1 MSKHRRKLTDM
12 MIAVIYTTE
21 VPKRLRSSLIILTY
35 LGKYSVKIKFSP
47 VIMSKILLPERASS
61 KFAGNIIIQ
70 YFVKVMQH
78 TSRKRVF
85 WSKTEGHIMHVIRK
99 QMCWK

>member
-35 LGKYSVKIKFSP
+35 LGNYSVKIKFSP

-78 TSRKRVF
+78 TSRKRQSFGVRQ
-85 WSKTEGHIMHVIRK
+85 KAILCM
-99 QMCWK
+99 